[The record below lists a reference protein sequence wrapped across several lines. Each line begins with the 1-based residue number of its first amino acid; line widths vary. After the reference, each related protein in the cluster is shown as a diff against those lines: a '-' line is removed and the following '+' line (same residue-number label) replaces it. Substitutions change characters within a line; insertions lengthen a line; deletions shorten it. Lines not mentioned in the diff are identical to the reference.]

1 MNNLNLFLKRNS
13 STILSI
19 LGAAGVVATAVL
31 SVKAVPKAEK
41 MLEDAYN
48 KKGDALTTA
57 EKIKAS
63 WTAYV
68 PAALTGASTII
79 CIFGINYLSVRNQ
92 ASLMSA
98 YGLLDN
104 AFKDYRDKA
113 NEVYGEDADNNIKTA
128 VMRSKFDEGLEL
140 HPDKALLFY
149 DHHSMRY
156 FESTME
162 QVKKA
167 EEEFLEDFHARGYSC
182 LNEYYDRLG
191 IPRMSYGYQLGWF
204 DLETNDPYN
213 CQELEFMYDE
223 VTVKDDLKCWVISTN
238 MPASYDYIL

>member
-1 MNNLNLFLKRNS
+1 MNSLNLFLKRNS
-13 STILSI
+13 STILTV
-19 LGAAGVVATAVL
+19 LGSAGVVATAIL
-31 SVKAVPKAEK
+31 SVKAVPKANKLLDE
-41 MLEDAYN
+41 AYN

-57 EKIKAS
+57 EKIKAA
-63 WTAYV
+63 WIAYV
-68 PAALTGASTII
+68 PAAITGVSTVA

-98 YGLLDN
+98 YALLDN
-104 AFKDYRDKA
+104 TFKDYRGMVNK
-113 NEVYGEDADNNIKTA
+113 VYGEDADQNINNA
-128 VMRSKFDEGLEL
+128 VMRSKFDAGMEL

-162 QVKKA
+162 NVKRA
-167 EEEFLEDFHARGYSC
+167 EKEFLEDFHTRGYSC
-182 LNEYYDRLG
+182 LNEYYDLLG

-204 DLETNDPYN
+204 DLESNDPYN

>member
-1 MNNLNLFLKRNS
+1 MNKLDLFLKRHS
-13 STILSI
+13 STMLTI
-19 LGAAGVVATAVL
+19 LGATGVAATAIL
-31 SVKAVPKAEK
+31 AAKAVPKAEE
-41 MLEDAYN
+41 MMTEAYN
-48 KKGDALTTA
+48 KKGDVLTTA

-63 WTAYV
+63 WKAYV
-68 PAALTGASTII
+68 PAALTGVSTIA
-79 CIFGINYLSVRNQ
+79 CIFGINYLSVKNQ

-98 YGLLDN
+98 YALMDN
-104 AFKDYRDKA
+104 AFKDYRNKA
-113 NEVYGEDADNNIKTA
+113 NDVYGEDADTNIKNA
-128 VMRSKFDEGLEL
+128 VMKAKFDDTMEL

-162 QVKKA
+162 NVKKA

-204 DLETNDPYN
+204 DLESNDPYN

-223 VTVKDDLKCWVISTN
+223 VTIKGDLKCWVISTN

>member
-1 MNNLNLFLKRNS
+1 MSKLDLFLKRHS
-13 STILSI
+13 STILTV
-19 LGAAGVVATAVL
+19 LGSVGVAATAVL
-31 SVKAVPKAEK
+31 SVKAVSKADK
-41 MLEDAYN
+41 MLTEAYN

-63 WTAYV
+63 WTAYI
-68 PAALTGASTII
+68 PAAITGASTIA
-79 CIFGINYLSVRNQ
+79 CIFGINYLSVKNQ

-98 YGLLDN
+98 YALMDN

-113 NEVYGEDADNNIKTA
+113 NEVYGENADETIKSA
-128 VMRSKFDEGLEL
+128 IMRSKFDDGMEL

-162 QVKKA
+162 IVKKA
-167 EEEFLEDFHARGYSC
+167 EKEFLEEFHARGYSC
-182 LNEYYDRLG
+182 LNEYYDKLG

-204 DLETNDPYN
+204 DLESNDPYN
-213 CQELEFMYDE
+213 CQELEFVYE
-223 VTVKDDLKCWVISTN
+223 ETTIKDDLKCWTIYTN